1 MGPLILFGL
10 FFLIIIAAIIY
21 AIILLAIEYWPITL
35 TIIGLII
42 LRCKWDWVK
51 SKQAEKRRKREQQK
65 IMDAIKAGEEK
76 VKRQKAERERKWWE
90 DFWNNYD
97 NLFIQKIAL
106 PDKTEKRSKG
116 KKEWDN
122 FQEDGAYNQNQRKN
136 KKKEKA
142 WDDFQREWE
151 EFQRIFG
158 YTAAES
164 IEKYYKILGLSPKAS
179 VDQVKSKFRELAKK
193 YHPDKNRNK
202 KDAAKKFIQIFEARQ
217 KILGVIEV
225 TA

>member
-1 MGPLILFGL
+1 MGVLILFGL
-10 FFLIIIAAIIY
+10 MILIVLAMIVY
-21 AIILLAIEYWPITL
+21 AIIMLAITYWPITL

-42 LRCKWDWVK
+42 LRCKWGWVK
-51 SKQAEKRRKREQQK
+51 SKQAERRKKREQQK

-90 DFWNNYD
+90 DFWKNYD

-122 FQEDGAYNQNQRKN
+122 FQEDGSYNQNQR

-142 WDDFQREWE
+142 WDDFQKEWE

-164 IEKYYKILGLSPKAS
+164 IEKYYKILGLSPKAT

-202 KDAAKKFIQIFEARQ
+202 KDAAKKFTQIFEARQ
-217 KILGVIEV
+217 KILEVIQV
-225 TA
+225 AV

>member
-1 MGPLILFGL
+1 MILIVLAM
-10 FFLIIIAAIIY
+10 IVY
-21 AIILLAIEYWPITL
+21 AIIMLAITYWPITL

-51 SKQAEKRRKREQQK
+51 SKQAEKRRKREHQK
-65 IMDAIKAGEEK
+65 TMDAIKAGEEK

-90 DFWNNYD
+90 DFWKNYD

-116 KKEWDN
+116 KKVWNN
-122 FQEDGAYNQNQRKN
+122 FQEDAAYNQNQTKN

-142 WDDFQREWE
+142 WDDLQEEWE

-158 YTAAES
+158 YTVAES
-164 IEKYYKILGLSPKAS
+164 LEKYYKILELTPKAT

-202 KDAAKKFIQIFEARQ
+202 KDAAKKFTQIFEARQ
-217 KILGVIEV
+217 KILEVIQV
-225 TA
+225 AV

>member
-1 MGPLILFGL
+1 
-10 FFLIIIAAIIY
+10 
-21 AIILLAIEYWPITL
+21 
-35 TIIGLII
+35 
-42 LRCKWDWVK
+42 
-51 SKQAEKRRKREQQK
+51 
-65 IMDAIKAGEEK
+65 MDAIKAGEEK

-90 DFWNNYD
+90 DFWKNYD

-122 FQEDGAYNQNQRKN
+122 FQEDGAYNQKQRKN

-164 IEKYYKILGLSPKAS
+164 IEKYYKILGLTPKAT

-202 KDAAKKFIQIFEARQ
+202 KEAAKKFTQIFEARQ
-217 KILGVIEV
+217 KILEVIQV
-225 TA
+225 AV

>member
-1 MGPLILFGL
+1 MILIVLAM
-10 FFLIIIAAIIY
+10 IVY
-21 AIILLAIEYWPITL
+21 AIIMLAITYWPITL

-42 LRCKWDWVK
+42 LGCKWDWVK
-51 SKQAEKRRKREQQK
+51 SKQAERRKKREQQK
-65 IMDAIKAGEEK
+65 TMDAIKAGEEK

-90 DFWNNYD
+90 DFWKNYD

-122 FQEDGAYNQNQRKN
+122 FQEDGSYNQNQR

-142 WDDFQREWE
+142 WDDFQKEWE

-164 IEKYYKILGLSPKAS
+164 IEKYYKILGLSPKAT

-202 KDAAKKFIQIFEARQ
+202 KDAAKKFTQIFEARQ
-217 KILGVIEV
+217 KILEVIQV
-225 TA
+225 AV

>member
-1 MGPLILFGL
+1 
-10 FFLIIIAAIIY
+10 
-21 AIILLAIEYWPITL
+21 
-35 TIIGLII
+35 
-42 LRCKWDWVK
+42 
-51 SKQAEKRRKREQQK
+51 
-65 IMDAIKAGEEK
+65 MDAIKAGEEK

-90 DFWNNYD
+90 DFWKNYD

-142 WDDFQREWE
+142 WDNLQEEWDNLQEEWE

-164 IEKYYKILGLSPKAS
+164 LEKYYKILGLTPKAT
-179 VDQVKSKFRELAKK
+179 VDQVKSNFRELAKK
-193 YHPDKNRNK
+193 YNPDKNRNK
-202 KDAAKKFIQIFEARQ
+202 KDAAKIFIQIFEARQ
-217 KILGVIEV
+217 KILEVIQLAV
-225 TA
+225 

>member
-1 MGPLILFGL
+1 
-10 FFLIIIAAIIY
+10 
-21 AIILLAIEYWPITL
+21 
-35 TIIGLII
+35 
-42 LRCKWDWVK
+42 
-51 SKQAEKRRKREQQK
+51 
-65 IMDAIKAGEEK
+65 MDAIKAGEEK

-90 DFWNNYD
+90 DFWKNYD

-122 FQEDGAYNQNQRKN
+122 FQE
-136 KKKEKA
+136 
-142 WDDFQREWE
+142 EWE

-164 IEKYYKILGLSPKAS
+164 LEKYYKILGLTPKAT

-202 KDAAKKFIQIFEARQ
+202 KAAAEKFKEIFEARQ
-217 KILGVIEV
+217 KILQVLEV
-225 TA
+225 AI

>member
-1 MGPLILFGL
+1 
-10 FFLIIIAAIIY
+10 
-21 AIILLAIEYWPITL
+21 
-35 TIIGLII
+35 
-42 LRCKWDWVK
+42 
-51 SKQAEKRRKREQQK
+51 
-65 IMDAIKAGEEK
+65 MDAIKAGEEK

-142 WDDFQREWE
+142 WDNLQEEWDDFQREWE

-164 IEKYYKILGLSPKAS
+164 IEKYYKILGLSPKAT